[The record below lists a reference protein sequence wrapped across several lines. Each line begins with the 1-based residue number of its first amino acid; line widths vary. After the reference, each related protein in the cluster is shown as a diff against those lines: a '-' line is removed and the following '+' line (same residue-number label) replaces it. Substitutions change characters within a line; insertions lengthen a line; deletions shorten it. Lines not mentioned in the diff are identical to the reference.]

1 MIDRLIH
8 FFIYHKIY
16 LISGLILLCLLF
28 IPTKEKI
35 SSGTKKILY
44 LLMVIWL
51 LSVALKFS
59 TGNDVVD
66 LFRND
71 TDFTSQEKG
80 PAEIKGSP
88 FNKYYSNDAGRK
100 AKE

>member
-16 LISGLILLCLLF
+16 LISGIILLCFLF

-35 SSGTKKILY
+35 SSGTKKVLY
-44 LLMVIWL
+44 LFLAVWF
-51 LSVALKFS
+51 LSVALKFT
-59 TGNDVVD
+59 TGNDVID
-66 LFRND
+66 LFRSD
-71 TDFTSQEKG
+71 TDLFTQEKE
-80 PAEIKGSP
+80 PAKFEGSP